1 MKRTCSSFIFFPLLL
16 CFTSFVNS
24 QSDSCS
30 SKLGVGNLIPFN
42 TSSLTCVS
50 AVHACQ
56 YTKAGQSLW
65 SFVLSAPDTGAYV
78 AIGFSPDGKM
88 VGSSAVAGW
97 TPSGG
102 AGIVKQYY
110 LGGYSS
116 SQCPPDQGSL
126 PLVQGSSLLASQNS
140 RLYLA
145 FQLNTAQPRKNLIY
159 AVGPSNTLPP
169 SGGSLASHRDKAS
182 GTLTA
187 PARDVGG
194 GGECSSG

>member
-1 MKRTCSSFIFFPLLL
+1 MEMKRICSSFIFFLFLL
-16 CFTSFVNS
+16 CFTSFVNT

-50 AVHACQ
+50 A
-56 YTKAGQSLW
+56 
-65 SFVLSAPDTGAYV
+65 FVLSAPDTGAYV